1 MFFPSLEV
9 ALCLK
14 KPTIQYSVKTPHQV
28 WTKANYYF
36 DIVDELQKQLSV
48 LKTDAK
54 ASKTNTLAERL
65 AIKTLLMP
73 DETVS
78 ENGHKKG

>member
-1 MFFPSLEV
+1 MEV
-9 ALCLK
+9 ALRLK

-48 LKTDAK
+48 LKIDAK
-54 ASKTNTLAERL
+54 APKTNTLAERL
-65 AIKTLLMP
+65 ATKTLLMP

-78 ENGHKKG
+78 ENGHKKS